1 MVISLKTIVKNISII
16 TEEICF
22 NLPGFETRKLTYI
35 SLHVLYQG
43 GGGDDPPIA
52 KKVDFLKN
60 TQHAQK
66 IFSYQ
71 NHFSVM

>member
-1 MVISLKTIVKNISII
+1 MVISLKTIVNNISII
-16 TEEICF
+16 TEVICF
-22 NLPGFETRKLTYI
+22 NLPGFETRKLTNI
-35 SLHVLYQG
+35 TLPALYPG
-43 GGGDDPPIA
+43 GGGDPPLA

>member
-22 NLPGFETRKLTYI
+22 NLPGFETRN
-35 SLHVLYQG
+35 LHTFHYMSFIR

>member
-1 MVISLKTIVKNISII
+1 MVISLKTIVNNISII

-22 NLPGFETRKLTYI
+22 NLPGFETPT
-35 SLHVLYQG
+35 LHPFPHMSFHR